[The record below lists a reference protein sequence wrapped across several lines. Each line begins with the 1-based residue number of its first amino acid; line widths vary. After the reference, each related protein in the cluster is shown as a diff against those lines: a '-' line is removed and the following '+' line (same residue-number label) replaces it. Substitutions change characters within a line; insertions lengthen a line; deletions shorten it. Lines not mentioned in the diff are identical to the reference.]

1 MFSVF
6 CQRSTDGHAC
16 VYDEDNDNVLG
27 LAEGCAIDDNLFG
40 QLINI
45 YLSTRFNSNL
55 NTKSLVTLAMVL
67 RKQKKR
73 FIVLMIIVNP

>member
-1 MFSVF
+1 M
-6 CQRSTDGHAC
+6 
-16 VYDEDNDNVLG
+16 YDDDNVLG

-55 NTKSLVTLAMVL
+55 NTMSLATLAMVL
-67 RKQKKR
+67 RKDYLNINGHKLPTNCRECFLWYPLIVKR
-73 FIVLMIIVNP
+73 